1 MDGIASVFQFTKL
14 SRAIA
19 VILAA
24 GKSMIWKDVEVLCA
38 SLLGHV
44 PLDRQVHLPPH

>member
-24 GKSMIWKDVEVLCA
+24 GKSIMDVEVLCA